1 MAPSGK
7 VSRYLSFIDMETVPW
22 IYCRMV
28 NYVDQW
34 QNQKQNPWLNL
45 SNTFW
50 CAKVNDGS
58 LECRTVASSLE
69 LDKSTMKKDAY
80 TITVHLTP
88 KSTWE
93 ITRQCV

>member
-1 MAPSGK
+1 MTEPETESMTK
-7 VSRYLSFIDMETVPW
+7 SFKYILM
-22 IYCRMV
+22 C
-28 NYVDQW
+28 
-34 QNQKQNPWLNL
+34 K
-45 SNTFW
+45 S
-50 CAKVNDGS
+50 NDGS